1 MSMVRTNKF
10 LLAAALLIAGATSS
24 LAASEADYKAAL
36 AAAEA
41 ANKEAAG
48 LRNQWTVTAAAIAAA
63 KKAAEA
69 GDFDNAVASSNE
81 AHSIGEGVDLPGRQ
95 RKDTLERYGNPLS
108 SFWRREHHMTI
119 RRREFVTLA
128 GAATLAGSL
137 PRFARAADTPGVYD
151 LERFGNA
158 RILHM
163 TDTHAQLM
171 PVYFREPSVNL
182 GIGAMA
188 GKPPHLVGR
197 AFLERFGIRPDSA
210 DAYAFTCLD
219 FEKSAARFGR
229 LGGFT
234 HLKTLIDR
242 LRSDVRPGARC
253 TDGGDL
259 WQGAGLANTFRA
271 GHGQAA
277 NLLGIEAMT
286 GHWEFTY
293 GEKALRSNLER
304 FKGEFLAQNV
314 FLTEEAAFNDAKA
327 FDPVSGRVFKPATIK
342 EIGGHRVAVI
352 GQAFPYV
359 PIAHPKQF
367 TPDWTFGIRDD
378 ELQKLVNMLRNSDK
392 VDAVVL
398 LSHNGM
404 DVDLKLASRVTGID
418 VILGGHTHDAVPQPI
433 PVTNAGGMT
442 LVTNA
447 GSNGKF
453 LGVLDLE
460 LGKGKVSGVRY
471 RLLPVFSELL
481 KPDAAMQA
489 LIDKTREPHAAAY
502 AEKIATA
509 DRLLY
514 RRGNF
519 AGTIDQLLCDALR
532 SEFDAEIAL
541 SPGFRWGVSLLPGQ
555 PVTMEDVLTETA
567 ITYPETYLLSMTGG
581 RDQGCPRRR
590 LRQSIQCG
598 PLLPT
603 GRRHGPHRRRHLRLR
618 AREIGRTPDLRSQAR
633 QWPRDRGPQELQ
645 SGGMG
650 FRQRAAGQA
659 GVGGACPASALRQNA

>member
-1 MSMVRTNKF
+1 
-10 LLAAALLIAGATSS
+10 
-24 LAASEADYKAAL
+24 
-36 AAAEA
+36 
-41 ANKEAAG
+41 
-48 LRNQWTVTAAAIAAA
+48 
-63 KKAAEA
+63 
-69 GDFDNAVASSNE
+69 
-81 AHSIGEGVDLPGRQ
+81 
-95 RKDTLERYGNPLS
+95 
-108 SFWRREHHMTI
+108 MTI

-128 GAATLAGSL
+128 GAAALAASW
-137 PRFARAADTPGVYD
+137 PRLARSADSASVYD

-158 RILHM
+158 RILHI
-163 TDTHAQLM
+163 TDTHAQLL

-197 AFLERFGIRPDSA
+197 AFLDRFGIGADSA

-219 FEKSAARFGR
+219 FEKSAARFGK
-229 LGGFT
+229 LGGFA
-234 HLKTLIDR
+234 HLKTLVDR
-242 LRSDVRPGARC
+242 LRSDVGDGRSLLL
-253 TDGGDL
+253 DGGDL
-259 WQGAGLANTFRA
+259 WQGTGLANTMQGA
-271 GHGQAA
+271 DMVEAA
-277 NLLGIEAMT
+277 NLLGIGAMT

-293 GEKALRSNLER
+293 GEKALRSNLAR

-314 FLTEEAAFNDAKA
+314 YLTEEAAFNDAQA
-327 FDPVSGRVFKPATIK
+327 FDSASGRVFKPATIK

-359 PIAHPKQF
+359 PIAHPKRF

-378 ELQKLVNMLRNSDK
+378 ELQKLVNDLRTGDK

-433 PVTNAGGMT
+433 PVTNAGGTT

-460 LGKGKVSGVRY
+460 LAKGRVGDVRY

-481 KPDAAMQA
+481 KPDVAMA
-489 LIDKTREPHAAAY
+489 DLIDKMRAPHAAGY
-502 AEKIATA
+502 AEKIATT

-519 AGTIDQLLCDALR
+519 GGTVDQLICDALR
-532 SEFDAEIAL
+532 GQFDAEIAL
-541 SPGFRWGVSLLPGQ
+541 SPGFRWGSSVLPGQ

-567 ITYPETYLLSMTGG
+567 ITYPETYVQTMTGG
-581 RDQGCPRRR
+581 QIKDILEDVCDNLFNPDPYHQQGGDMVRVGGFAYTCTPAE
-590 LRQSIQCG
+590 SA
-598 PLLPT
+598 
-603 GRRHGPHRRRHLRLR
+603 GRRISELRLDN
-618 AREIGRTPDLRSQAR
+618 GRTLEAGKRYKVAGWASVNEQPGTPVWDVFAGHLA
-633 QWPRDRGPQELQ
+633 
-645 SGGMG
+645 SGT
-650 FRQRAAGQA
+650 
-659 GVGGACPASALRQNA
+659 STALGSL

>member
-1 MSMVRTNKF
+1 
-10 LLAAALLIAGATSS
+10 
-24 LAASEADYKAAL
+24 
-36 AAAEA
+36 
-41 ANKEAAG
+41 
-48 LRNQWTVTAAAIAAA
+48 
-63 KKAAEA
+63 
-69 GDFDNAVASSNE
+69 
-81 AHSIGEGVDLPGRQ
+81 
-95 RKDTLERYGNPLS
+95 
-108 SFWRREHHMTI
+108 MTI
-119 RRREFVTLA
+119 RRRDFLTLA
-128 GAATLAGSL
+128 SATALSGSL
-137 PRFARAADTPGVYD
+137 PRFARGADDAGVYD
-151 LERFGNA
+151 LGRFGNA

-163 TDTHAQLM
+163 TDTHAQLL

-197 AFLERFGIRPDSA
+197 AFLDRFGIAPDSA
-210 DAYAFTCLD
+210 GAYAFTCLD
-219 FEKSAARFGR
+219 FEKSAPRFGK
-229 LGGFT
+229 LGGFAY
-234 HLKTLIDR
+234 LKTLIDR
-242 LRSDVRPGARC
+242 LRGDAGQGRSLLL
-253 TDGGDL
+253 DGGDL
-259 WQGAGLANTFRA
+259 WQGSGLANTMQGA
-271 GHGQAA
+271 DMVEAA

-293 GEKALRSNLER
+293 GEAALRANLAR

-327 FDPVSGRVFKPATIK
+327 FDTASGRVFKPATIK
-342 EIGGHRVAVI
+342 ELGGHRVAVI

-359 PIAHPKQF
+359 PIAHPKRF

-378 ELQKLVNMLRNSDK
+378 ELQKLVDGLRGDDK

-433 PVTNAGGMT
+433 PVTNAGGTT

-447 GSNGKF
+447 GSSGKF

-460 LGKGKVSGVRY
+460 LTKGRVADLRY

-481 KPDAAMQA
+481 KPDAAMAA
-489 LIDKTREPHAAAY
+489 LIDKMREPHAAAY
-502 AEKIATA
+502 AAKIATS

-519 AGTIDQLLCDALR
+519 GGSVDQLICDALR

-541 SPGFRWGVSLLPGQ
+541 SPGFRWGNSVLPGQ

-567 ITYPETYLLSMTGG
+567 ITYPETYLAAMTGG
-581 RDQGCPRRR
+581 QIKDILEDVCDNLFNADPYYQQGGDMVRVGGFAYTCTPGA
-590 LRQSIQCG
+590 SV
-598 PLLPT
+598 
-603 GRRHGPHRRRHLRLR
+603 GRRISDLKLDNGRALEAGKSYKVAGWASVNPQQGTPVWDVFAKHL
-618 AREIGRTPDLRSQAR
+618 
-633 QWPRDRGPQELQ
+633 
-645 SGGMG
+645 
-650 FRQRAAGQA
+650 AAGKMPEARGTGVTLKGVDDNPGIA
-659 GVGGACPASALRQNA
+659 GGK